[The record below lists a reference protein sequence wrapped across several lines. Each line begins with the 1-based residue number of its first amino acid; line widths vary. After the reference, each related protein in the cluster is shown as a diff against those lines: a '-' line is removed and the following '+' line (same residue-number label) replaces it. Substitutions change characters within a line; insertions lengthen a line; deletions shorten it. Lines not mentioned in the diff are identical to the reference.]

1 MFAISTISIYTIYN
15 KKVSNFPSYTKNFLR
30 ELIIIDLE
38 LKDRNKTKEFFQNF
52 HSKLEDLLFSI
63 IQKLPEKLI
72 PSPIMNWLDRYTT
85 KRISQLQQQII
96 KQRWQQNTLERAV
109 EYIRSIN
116 QDTKKAPSED

>member
-1 MFAISTISIYTIYN
+1 M
-15 KKVSNFPSYTKNFLR
+15 
-30 ELIIIDLE
+30 IIIDLE
-38 LKDRNKTKEFFQNF
+38 LKDHNKTKEFFQNF